1 MNAANEVANAA
12 FRAGECGFLDIAGV
26 VERVMDVTDVEKVES
41 LSQLN
46 DVDLLARERANDL
59 LVGMR

>member
-1 MNAANEVANAA
+1 
-12 FRAGECGFLDIAGV
+12 
-26 VERVMDVTDVEKVES
+26 MDVTDVEKVES